1 MDIPFFQFL
10 LFLFVGIALIILLT
24 AKYRVHAFFSLM
36 IASLVV
42 GFGLQIPAL
51 EIIADM
57 KEGFGSIMKSLGFII
72 VLGTLLGL
80 LLGHTGS
87 SRVIAEFILRK
98 TGKKNAALGISITG
112 LIIGLPVFCDSG
124 YIVLSG
130 INQTLSRRSGIP
142 LITTSVSLATGLLSV
157 HCLIPP
163 HPGAATAA
171 ATLGVDF
178 GKLIITGIIIAV
190 PAMLTGYWWAS
201 FAGKKIGITNKEEIT
216 ETSLPQEGPG
226 LIQSF
231 LPVLV
236 PIFLI
241 ALKSFILMGKT
252 LSGNL
257 PHILSFLGDPI
268 IALSIGV
275 LLAFSNGRLLN
286 REKLSKIL
294 LESVEKAGSILVII
308 GAGGSFGAVLA
319 AGKVGDHL
327 SHQFSLGSLGLFFPF
342 LLTAII
348 KTAQGSSTVAIITAS
363 SIILPLLP
371 ALGLD
376 TETGRLLTVLSMG
389 AGSMIISHANDAYFW
404 VIVNFSGLGMN
415 SMLKVY
421 SLSTLLMGLISFG
434 MVYLLSLIL

>member
-286 REKLSKIL
+286 RDKLSKIL